1 MNENAIDIIGKECI
15 IYDINK
21 GVNSMKEIIAYL
33 HEFNYVT
40 IAIRL
45 VLAVLVG
52 GIIGHERGKHGS
64 AAGLRTHI
72 LVCIGSAMS
81 SLTGYYVFH
90 TLGIAGDV
98 LRLSAQVV
106 SGIGFLGAGMI
117 IVKNSNVVTG
127 LTTAAGMW
135 ATSAIGI
142 ALGFGFYSGAV
153 IATVLCFFTAAFLS
167 VFERQRKRT
176 MHVYAEVDLSE
187 KISDIIGVIQKEID
201 SEAIVEAVQPKSN
214 VPNSVGLYITITKPK
229 NSKSIGE
236 KFDQIKGIRFS
247 VTD

>member
-1 MNENAIDIIGKECI
+1 
-15 IYDINK
+15 
-21 GVNSMKEIIAYL
+21 MKEIINYL
-33 HEFNYVT
+33 HEFNYVV

-45 VLAVLVG
+45 VLAVIVG

-90 TLGIAGDV
+90 TLGIQGDV

-117 IVKNSNVVTG
+117 IVKNSNIVTG

-176 MHVYAEVDLSE
+176 LHIYAEVDLSE
-187 KISDIIGVIQKEID
+187 NVGVIIDTIRQEID
-201 SEAIVEAVQPKSN
+201 KEAIVESVQPKSN
-214 VPNSVGLYITITKPK
+214 VPNSLGLYITVTKPK
-229 NSKSIGE
+229 NSKSIRE
-236 KFDQIKGIRFS
+236 KIDQIKGIRFS
-247 VTD
+247 VSD